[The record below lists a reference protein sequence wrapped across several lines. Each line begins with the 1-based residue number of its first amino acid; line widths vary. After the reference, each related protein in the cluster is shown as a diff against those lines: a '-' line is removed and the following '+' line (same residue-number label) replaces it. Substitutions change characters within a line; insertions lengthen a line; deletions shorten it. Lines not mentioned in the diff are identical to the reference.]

1 MAGGGNYNESK
12 TGFSFLDATL
22 IVCGGLSCRGPQAE
36 ALARVPGLEVGVGDW
51 QSAPDLAAGAKEG
64 MAGLG
69 TGGWRPGSNQCRRPR
84 PAGAADKFQGTR
96 FRA

>member
-1 MAGGGNYNESK
+1 MTAAGPDQARGPEGPKKGEAEKGPTIWRGGGNYNESK

-22 IVCGGLSCRGPQAE
+22 IVCGGLSRRGPQAE

-69 TGGWRPGSNQCRRPR
+69 AGG
-84 PAGAADKFQGTR
+84 
-96 FRA
+96 